1 MKRYFVGITGAS
13 GSIYGA
19 RIVEALLADPGR
31 EAHVC
36 VSPAAERVMAAE
48 LGAEP
53 ENFLKIGDEQK
64 ARLVWHRHDDIGSG
78 PASGSW
84 RHDGMIV
91 APCSVK
97 TMGALAAG
105 MADNLIG
112 RAGDVAMK
120 EGMPLVLVVRET
132 PLNLIHL
139 RNMVRLAEAGATIL
153 PASPA
158 FYHQPKT
165 IEDLVRQVVQK
176 VFDRLG
182 IELAKPIRWKTG

>member
-19 RIVEALLADPGR
+19 RIVEALLADPER
-31 EAHVC
+31 EVHLC
-36 VSPAAERVMAAE
+36 VSPAARQVIAAE
-48 LGAEP
+48 LGAKLEA
-53 ENFLKIGDEQK
+53 FLTIDGDQK
-64 ARLVWHRHDDIGSG
+64 SRLVFHAHDDIGAG

-84 RHDGMIV
+84 RHEGMIV

-97 TMGALAAG
+97 TLGSLAAG
-105 MADNLIG
+105 LADNLIS

-132 PLNLIHL
+132 PLSLIHL
-139 RNMVRLAEAGATIL
+139 RNMVRVAEAGATIL
-153 PASPA
+153 PASPG
-158 FYHQPKT
+158 FYHKPQT
-165 IEDLVRQVVQK
+165 IDDLVRQVVQK

-182 IELAKPIRWKTG
+182 LQMADPIRWKAE

>member
-19 RIVEALLADPGR
+19 RIIEALLADPAR
-31 EAHVC
+31 EVHVC
-36 VSPAAERVMAAE
+36 VSPAAERVMATE
-48 LGAEP
+48 LGADYDH
-53 ENFLKIGDEQK
+53 FLKISDEQK
-64 ARLVWHRHDDIGSG
+64 TRLVWHRHDDIGSG

-97 TMGALAAG
+97 TLGALAAG
-105 MADNLIG
+105 IADNLIA

-132 PLNLIHL
+132 PLSLIHL
-139 RNMVRLAEAGATIL
+139 KNMVRLAEAGATIL
-153 PASPA
+153 PANPG

-176 VFDRLG
+176 VFDRLS
-182 IELAKPIRWKTG
+182 IEMPDPVRWS

>member
-48 LGAEP
+48 LGAGP
-53 ENFLKIGDEQK
+53 DDFLKISDEQK
-64 ARLVWHRHDDIGSG
+64 KRLVWHRHDDIGAG

-97 TMGALAAG
+97 TLGGLAAG
-105 MADNLIG
+105 IADNLIG

-132 PLNLIHL
+132 PLSLIHL
-139 RNMVRLAEAGATIL
+139 RNMVQLAEAGATIL
-153 PASPA
+153 PASPG
-158 FYHQPKT
+158 FYHKPKT
-165 IEDLVRQVVQK
+165 IENLVRQVVQK

-182 IELAKPIRWKTG
+182 IAMAEPIRWKT

>member
-13 GSIYGA
+13 GAIYGA

-36 VSPAAERVMAAE
+36 VSPAAERVIAAE
-48 LGAEP
+48 LGAE
-53 ENFLKIGDEQK
+53 LKAVLKLSPGQK
-64 ARLVWHRHDDIGSG
+64 KRLVWRRHDDIGAG

-91 APCSVK
+91 APCSMK
-97 TMGALAAG
+97 TLGALAAG
-105 MADNLIG
+105 VADNLIG

-120 EGMPLVLVVRET
+120 EGLPLLLLVREA
-132 PLNLIHL
+132 PLSLIHL

-158 FYHQPKT
+158 FYHRPQT
-165 IEDLVRQVVQK
+165 IEELVRQVVQK

-182 IELAKPIRWKTG
+182 IEMRDPIRWKKE